1 MAKKN
6 DWLTSASKN
15 IKSNYTDLVND
26 AYSRLKT
33 NSKTNNSSNSGTDY
47 NALDA
52 IKNSINSLAVG
63 ATGSA
68 LGSITGTIKDAV
80 SGIAGNAVKAQMD
93 PIAQKVKDYADL
105 LNKYGL
111 GPGGG
116 SGSSSSSSGGGYAA
130 PNRIDIQPMIDAFTN
145 AANARKNT
153 LQTTANQ
160 ARSDLLNSIKR
171 FQEDTAR
178 SQEIQRDAFNASRAD
193 LEEAAFQADRAN
205 RISAAARGIGGS
217 GLQQLSQLQ
226 TLMQQ
231 NNAISD
237 LAGENTDVQ
246 MKLAENL
253 ARYEE
258 DANTEIQN
266 LMANLANSL
275 SEIDASLGDQ
285 IANLRYTEDARYEE
299 ARQAAMENAM
309 NRAQSQRSYENSV
322 RNSYAQALLDYELGL
337 REQAE
342 QEANYG
348 DLVKNLQSDFSD
360 KISSITDTTAL
371 EEELKGYK
379 DELYNLVHD
388 NLISNDV
395 YTSGLAYLNNAYNSR
410 LNSINDDSSNS
421 SFSDWISSL
430 FGGDNVKRAE
440 EQLRQQAR
448 AKGLI

>member
-1 MAKKN
+1 MAKKKS
-6 DWLTSASKN
+6 WL
-15 IKSNYTDLVND
+15 
-26 AYSRLKT
+26 
-33 NSKTNNSSNSGTDY
+33 
-47 NALDA
+47 
-52 IKNSINSLAVG
+52 
-63 ATGSA
+63 TGSA
-68 LGSITGTIKDAV
+68 IGSSANRSNINALTGSAVGSMFNNADNTTAWGAISGALGNITDKIKDAASKV
-80 SGIAGNAVKAQMD
+80 PGGTEGVD

-160 ARSDLLNSIKR
+160 QRSDLLNSIKR
-171 FQEDTAR
+171 FQEQTAR

-226 TLMQQ
+226 TLMEQ
-231 NNAISD
+231 NSSISD
-237 LAGENTDVQ
+237 LAKENTNVQ
-246 MKLAENL
+246 TELAKNL
-253 ARYEE
+253 ANYEDE
-258 DANTEIQN
+258 TNTAIQN

-275 SEIDASLGDQ
+275 TQIDADLGNQ
-285 IANLRYTEDARYEE
+285 IANLRYQEDTRYEQ

-322 RNSYAQALLDYELGL
+322 RNSYNQALLDYELGL

-342 QEANYG
+342 QEANYN

-360 KISSITDTTAL
+360 KISTITDTSAL

-379 DELYNLVHD
+379 DDLYNLAHD

-410 LNSINDDSSNS
+410 LNSINDDSSNNS
-421 SFSDWISSL
+421 WLSDIWKL
-430 FGGDNVKRAE
+430 VTTPE
-440 EQLRQQAR
+440 YWLW
-448 AKGLI
+448 

>member
-1 MAKKN
+1 MAKNKS
-6 DWLTSASKN
+6 WLTGSAIGSL
-15 IKSNYTDLVND
+15 SG
-26 AYSRLKT
+26 
-33 NSKTNNSSNSGTDY
+33 NNGGGRPSSSGKGIW
-47 NALDA
+47 A
-52 IKNSINSLAVG
+52 I
-63 ATGSA
+63 TGSA
-68 LGSITGTIKDAV
+68 LGHLMNNQSNEEV
-80 SGIAGNAVKAQMD
+80 D

-160 ARSDLLNSIKR
+160 QRSDLLNSIKR
-171 FQEDTAR
+171 FQEQTAR

-246 MKLAENL
+246 TQLAENL
-253 ARYEE
+253 ANYEE
-258 DANTEIQN
+258 DINTEVQN

-342 QEANYG
+342 QEANYN

-360 KISSITDTTAL
+360 KISSITDTSTL

-379 DELYNLVHD
+379 DELYKLAHD

-395 YTSGLAYLNNAYNSR
+395 YVSGIDYLNRAYQSR
-410 LNSINDDSSNS
+410 LNAIDDENNSNS
-421 SFSDWISSL
+421 WLS
-430 FGGDNVKRAE
+430 GKVQPTYAN
-440 EQLRQQAR
+440 
-448 AKGLI
+448 LITRLG

>member
-1 MAKKN
+1 MAKKKS
-6 DWLTSASKN
+6 WL
-15 IKSNYTDLVND
+15 
-26 AYSRLKT
+26 
-33 NSKTNNSSNSGTDY
+33 
-47 NALDA
+47 
-52 IKNSINSLAVG
+52 
-63 ATGSA
+63 TGSA
-68 LGSITGTIKDAV
+68 IGSSANRSNINALTGSAVGSMFANNNDKTAWGAISGALGNITDKIKDAANSI
-80 SGIAGNAVKAQMD
+80 SGGNTAEVD

-111 GPGGG
+111 GPGG

-145 AANARKNT
+145 AANAQKNT

-160 ARSDLLNSIKR
+160 QRSDLLDSIKR
-171 FQEDTAR
+171 FQEQTAR

-226 TLMQQ
+226 TLMEQ
-231 NNAISD
+231 NSSISD
-237 LAGENTDVQ
+237 LAKENTNVQ
-246 MKLAENL
+246 TELAKNL
-253 ARYEE
+253 ANYEDE
-258 DANTEIQN
+258 TNTAIQN

-275 SEIDASLGDQ
+275 TQIDADLGNQ
-285 IANLRYTEDARYEE
+285 IANLRYQEDTRYEQ

-379 DELYNLVHD
+379 DDLYNLAHD
-388 NLISNDV
+388 NLIANDV
-395 YTSGLAYLNNAYNSR
+395 YTSGLDYLNNAYNSR
-410 LNSINDDSSNS
+410 LNSINKKSSNNS
-421 SFSDWISSL
+421 WLSDIWKL
-430 FGGDNVKRAE
+430 VTTPE
-440 EQLRQQAR
+440 YWLW
-448 AKGLI
+448 

>member
-1 MAKKN
+1 MAKKKS
-6 DWLTSASKN
+6 WL
-15 IKSNYTDLVND
+15 
-26 AYSRLKT
+26 
-33 NSKTNNSSNSGTDY
+33 
-47 NALDA
+47 
-52 IKNSINSLAVG
+52 
-63 ATGSA
+63 TGSA
-68 LGSITGTIKDAV
+68 IGSSANRSNINALTGSAVGSMFNNSDNTTAWGAISGALGNITDKIKDAASKIPGGTEEV
-80 SGIAGNAVKAQMD
+80 D

-105 LNKYGL
+105 LNKYGF
-111 GPGGG
+111 GPGG

-160 ARSDLLNSIKR
+160 QRSDLLNSIKR
-171 FQEDTAR
+171 FQEQTAR

-226 TLMQQ
+226 TLMEQ
-231 NNAISD
+231 NSSISD
-237 LAGENTDVQ
+237 LAKANTNVQ
-246 MKLAENL
+246 TELARNL
-253 ARYEE
+253 ANYEE
-258 DANTEIQN
+258 DINTEVQN

-285 IANLRYTEDARYEE
+285 IANLRYTEDTRYEQ

-322 RNSYAQALLDYELGL
+322 KNSYAKALLDYELGL

-342 QEANYG
+342 QEANYN

-379 DELYNLVHD
+379 DDLYNLAHD

>member
-1 MAKKN
+1 MAKKKS
-6 DWLTSASKN
+6 WL
-15 IKSNYTDLVND
+15 
-26 AYSRLKT
+26 
-33 NSKTNNSSNSGTDY
+33 
-47 NALDA
+47 
-52 IKNSINSLAVG
+52 
-63 ATGSA
+63 TGSA
-68 LGSITGTIKDAV
+68 IGSSANRSNINALTGSAVGSMFANNNDKTAWGAISGALGNITDKIKDAANSI
-80 SGIAGNAVKAQMD
+80 SGGNTAEVD

-111 GPGGG
+111 GPGG

-145 AANARKNT
+145 AANAQKNT

-160 ARSDLLNSIKR
+160 QRSDLLDSIKR
-171 FQEDTAR
+171 FQEQTAR

-226 TLMQQ
+226 TLMEQ
-231 NNAISD
+231 NSSISD
-237 LAGENTDVQ
+237 LAKENTNVQ
-246 MKLAENL
+246 TELAKNL
-253 ARYEE
+253 ANYEDE
-258 DANTEIQN
+258 TNTAIQN

-275 SEIDASLGDQ
+275 TQIDADLGNQ
-285 IANLRYTEDARYEE
+285 IANLRYQEDTRYEQ

-342 QEANYG
+342 QEANYN

-379 DELYNLVHD
+379 DDLYNLAHD
-388 NLISNDV
+388 NLIANDV
-395 YTSGLAYLNNAYNSR
+395 YTSGLDYLNNAYNSR
-410 LNSINDDSSNS
+410 LNSINKKSSNNS
-421 SFSDWISSL
+421 WLSDIWKL
-430 FGGDNVKRAE
+430 VTTPE
-440 EQLRQQAR
+440 YWLW
-448 AKGLI
+448 

>member
-1 MAKKN
+1 MAKKKS
-6 DWLTSASKN
+6 WL
-15 IKSNYTDLVND
+15 
-26 AYSRLKT
+26 
-33 NSKTNNSSNSGTDY
+33 
-47 NALDA
+47 
-52 IKNSINSLAVG
+52 
-63 ATGSA
+63 TGSA
-68 LGSITGTIKDAV
+68 VGSMSNRNNINALTGSAVGSMFANNNDKTAWGAISGALGNITDKIKDAASKV
-80 SGIAGNAVKAQMD
+80 PGGTEEVD

-111 GPGGG
+111 GPGG

-145 AANARKNT
+145 AANAQKNT

-160 ARSDLLNSIKR
+160 QRSDLLNSIKR
-171 FQEDTAR
+171 FQEQTAR

-226 TLMQQ
+226 TLMEQ
-231 NNAISD
+231 NSSISD
-237 LAGENTDVQ
+237 LAKENTNVQ
-246 MKLAENL
+246 TELAKNL
-253 ARYEE
+253 ANYEDE
-258 DANTEIQN
+258 TNTSIQN

-275 SEIDASLGDQ
+275 TQIDADLGNQ
-285 IANLRYTEDARYEE
+285 IANLRYQEDTRYEQ

-322 RNSYAQALLDYELGL
+322 KNSYAQALLDYELGL

-342 QEANYG
+342 QEANYN

-360 KISSITDTTAL
+360 KISTITDTSAL

-379 DELYNLVHD
+379 DDLYNLAHD

-395 YTSGLAYLNNAYNSR
+395 YTSGLDYLNNAYNSR
-410 LNSINDDSSNS
+410 LNSINKKSSNNS
-421 SFSDWISSL
+421 WLSDIWKL
-430 FGGDNVKRAE
+430 VTTPE
-440 EQLRQQAR
+440 YWLW
-448 AKGLI
+448 

>member
-1 MAKKN
+1 MAKKKS
-6 DWLTSASKN
+6 WL
-15 IKSNYTDLVND
+15 
-26 AYSRLKT
+26 
-33 NSKTNNSSNSGTDY
+33 
-47 NALDA
+47 
-52 IKNSINSLAVG
+52 
-63 ATGSA
+63 TGSA
-68 LGSITGTIKDAV
+68 IGSSANRSNINALTGSAVGSMFANNNDKTAWGAISGALGNITDKIKDAANSI
-80 SGIAGNAVKAQMD
+80 SGGNTAEVD

-111 GPGGG
+111 GPGG

-145 AANARKNT
+145 AANAQKNT

-160 ARSDLLNSIKR
+160 QRSDLLDSIKR
-171 FQEDTAR
+171 FQEQTAR

-226 TLMQQ
+226 TLMEQ
-231 NNAISD
+231 NSSISD
-237 LAGENTDVQ
+237 LAKENTNVQ
-246 MKLAENL
+246 TELAKNL
-253 ARYEE
+253 ANYEDE
-258 DANTEIQN
+258 TNTAIQN

-275 SEIDASLGDQ
+275 TQIDADLGNQ
-285 IANLRYTEDARYEE
+285 IANLRYQEDTRYEQ

-322 RNSYAQALLDYELGL
+322 KNSYAQALLDYELGL

-342 QEANYG
+342 QEANYN

-379 DELYNLVHD
+379 DDLYNLAHD
-388 NLISNDV
+388 NLIANDV
-395 YTSGLAYLNNAYNSR
+395 YTSGLDYLNNAYNSR
-410 LNSINDDSSNS
+410 LNSINKKSSNNS
-421 SFSDWISSL
+421 WLSDIWKL
-430 FGGDNVKRAE
+430 VTTPE
-440 EQLRQQAR
+440 YWLW
-448 AKGLI
+448 

>member
-1 MAKKN
+1 MAKKKS
-6 DWLTSASKN
+6 WL
-15 IKSNYTDLVND
+15 
-26 AYSRLKT
+26 
-33 NSKTNNSSNSGTDY
+33 
-47 NALDA
+47 
-52 IKNSINSLAVG
+52 
-63 ATGSA
+63 TGSA
-68 LGSITGTIKDAV
+68 IGSSANRSNINALTGSAVGSMFANNNDKTAWGAISGALGNITDKIKDAANSI
-80 SGIAGNAVKAQMD
+80 SGGNTAEVD

-111 GPGGG
+111 GPGG

-145 AANARKNT
+145 AANAQKNT

-160 ARSDLLNSIKR
+160 QRSDLLDSIKR
-171 FQEDTAR
+171 FQEQTAR

-226 TLMQQ
+226 TLMEQ
-231 NNAISD
+231 NSSISD
-237 LAGENTDVQ
+237 LAKENTNVQ
-246 MKLAENL
+246 TELAKNL
-253 ARYEE
+253 ANYEDE
-258 DANTEIQN
+258 TNTAIQN

-275 SEIDASLGDQ
+275 TQIDADLGNQ
-285 IANLRYTEDARYEE
+285 IANLRYQEDTRYEQ

-322 RNSYAQALLDYELGL
+322 RNSYNQALLDYELGL

-342 QEANYG
+342 QEANYN

-379 DELYNLVHD
+379 DDLYNLAHD

-410 LNSINDDSSNS
+410 LNSINDDSSNNS
-421 SFSDWISSL
+421 WLSDIWKL
-430 FGGDNVKRAE
+430 VTTPE
-440 EQLRQQAR
+440 YWLW
-448 AKGLI
+448 

>member
-1 MAKKN
+1 MAKKSS
-6 DWLTSASKN
+6 WF
-15 IKSNYTDLVND
+15 
-26 AYSRLKT
+26 
-33 NSKTNNSSNSGTDY
+33 NSLSNSSLFGGNSGGGRLSGTSSNGKSIWGPVS
-47 NALDA
+47 NALGNMTD
-52 IKNSINSLAVG
+52 
-63 ATGSA
+63 
-68 LGSITGTIKDAV
+68 TIK
-80 SGIAGNAVKAQMD
+80 GIAGSISGDTTEVD

-111 GPGGG
+111 GPGS

-145 AANARKNT
+145 AANAQKNT

-160 ARSDLLNSIKR
+160 TRSDLLNSIKR

-178 SQEIQRDAFNASRAD
+178 NQEIQRDAFNASRAD

-205 RISAAARGIGGS
+205 RISANARGIGGS

-246 MKLAENL
+246 MQLAENL

-266 LMANLANSL
+266 LMSNLANSL
-275 SEIDASLGDQ
+275 SEIDASLGNQ
-285 IANLRYTEDARYEE
+285 IANLRYTEDTRYEE
-299 ARQAAMENAM
+299 ARQAAMENAL
-309 NRAQSQRSYENSV
+309 NRAQSQSSYEKSLQ
-322 RNSYAQALLDYELGL
+322 NSYAQALLDYELGL

-342 QEANYG
+342 QEANYN

-360 KISSITDTTAL
+360 KISTITDTDEL
-371 EEELKGYK
+371 ESTLQAYK
-379 DELYNLVHD
+379 DDLYTLAKD

-395 YTSGLAYLNNAYNSR
+395 YTSGLAYLNNAYNAR
-410 LNSINDDSSNS
+410 LGNT
-421 SFSDWISSL
+421 
-430 FGGDNVKRAE
+430 DNE
-440 EQLRQQAR
+440 GIPLGTWLNFFNTIPNQIQGLLRR
-448 AKGLI
+448 

>member
-1 MAKKN
+1 MAKKKS
-6 DWLTSASKN
+6 WL
-15 IKSNYTDLVND
+15 
-26 AYSRLKT
+26 
-33 NSKTNNSSNSGTDY
+33 
-47 NALDA
+47 
-52 IKNSINSLAVG
+52 
-63 ATGSA
+63 TGSA
-68 LGSITGTIKDAV
+68 VGNMSNRSNINALTGSAVGSMFNNSDNIGAWGAISGALGNITDKIKDAANSI
-80 SGIAGNAVKAQMD
+80 SGGTEEVD

-105 LNKYGL
+105 LNKYGF
-111 GPGGG
+111 GPGG

-160 ARSDLLNSIKR
+160 QRSDLLNSIKR
-171 FQEDTAR
+171 FQEQTAR

-226 TLMQQ
+226 TLMEQ
-231 NNAISD
+231 NSSISD
-237 LAGENTDVQ
+237 LAKENTNVQ
-246 MKLAENL
+246 TELARNLAE
-253 ARYEE
+253 YEE
-258 DANTEIQN
+258 DTNTSIQN

-275 SEIDASLGDQ
+275 SEIDANLGDQ
-285 IANLRYTEDARYEE
+285 IANLRYQEDTRYEQ

-309 NRAQSQRSYENSV
+309 NRAQSQSSYENSV

-342 QEANYG
+342 QEANYN

-360 KISSITDTTAL
+360 KISTITDTSAL
-371 EEELKGYK
+371 EEELRGYK
-379 DELYNLVHD
+379 DDLYNLVHD

-410 LNSINDDSSNS
+410 LNSINDDSSNNS
-421 SFSDWISSL
+421 WLSDIWKL
-430 FGGDNVKRAE
+430 VTTPE
-440 EQLRQQAR
+440 YWLW
-448 AKGLI
+448 

>member
-1 MAKKN
+1 MAKKKS
-6 DWLTSASKN
+6 WL
-15 IKSNYTDLVND
+15 
-26 AYSRLKT
+26 
-33 NSKTNNSSNSGTDY
+33 
-47 NALDA
+47 
-52 IKNSINSLAVG
+52 
-63 ATGSA
+63 TGSA
-68 LGSITGTIKDAV
+68 LGSSGIFGGNNGGGRFTSSNSKKGSAWGAIDSALAGITDTIKNTVGSISDNVAE
-80 SGIAGNAVKAQMD
+80 AQVD
-93 PIAQKVKDYADL
+93 PIAKKVQDYADL

-145 AANARKNT
+145 AANAQKNT

-160 ARSDLLNSIKR
+160 QRSDLLNSIKR
-171 FQEDTAR
+171 FQEQTAR

-226 TLMQQ
+226 TLMEQ
-231 NNAISD
+231 NSSISD
-237 LAGENTDVQ
+237 LAKENTNVQ
-246 MKLAENL
+246 TELAKNLAE
-253 ARYEE
+253 YEE
-258 DANTEIQN
+258 DTNTSIQN

-275 SEIDASLGDQ
+275 SEIDASLGNQ
-285 IANLRYTEDARYEE
+285 IANLRYQEDARYEE

-309 NRAQSQRSYENSV
+309 NRAQSQSSYENSV

-342 QEANYG
+342 QEANYN

-360 KISSITDTTAL
+360 KISSITDTSAL
-371 EEELKGYK
+371 EEELRGYK
-379 DELYNLVHD
+379 DDLYNLVHD

-410 LNSINDDSSNS
+410 LNSINKKSSNNS
-421 SFSDWISSL
+421 WLSDIWKL
-430 FGGDNVKRAE
+430 VTTPE
-440 EQLRQQAR
+440 YWLW
-448 AKGLI
+448 

>member
-1 MAKKN
+1 MAKKKS
-6 DWLTSASKN
+6 WL
-15 IKSNYTDLVND
+15 
-26 AYSRLKT
+26 
-33 NSKTNNSSNSGTDY
+33 
-47 NALDA
+47 
-52 IKNSINSLAVG
+52 
-63 ATGSA
+63 TGSA
-68 LGSITGTIKDAV
+68 VGNMSNRSNINALTGSAVGSMFKNSNSPSVWDSISGALGNITDKIKDAASKV
-80 SGIAGNAVKAQMD
+80 PGGTEEVD

-105 LNKYGL
+105 LDKYGF

-145 AANARKNT
+145 AANAQKNT

-160 ARSDLLNSIKR
+160 TRSDLLNSIKR

-178 SQEIQRDAFNASRAD
+178 NQEIQRDAFNASRAD

-205 RISAAARGIGGS
+205 RISANARGIGGS

-246 MKLAENL
+246 MQLAENL

-266 LMANLANSL
+266 LMSNLANSL
-275 SEIDASLGDQ
+275 SEIDASLGNQ
-285 IANLRYTEDARYEE
+285 IANLRYQEDTRYEE
-299 ARQAAMENAM
+299 ARQAAMENAL
-309 NRAQSQRSYENSV
+309 NRAQSQSSYENSV

-342 QEANYG
+342 QEANYN
-348 DLVKNLQSDFSD
+348 DLVKNLQSDFSAQIAD
-360 KISSITDTTAL
+360 ITDTDTL
-371 EEELKGYK
+371 TSMRDQYR
-379 DELYNLVHD
+379 DELYNLVQD

-395 YTSGLAYLNNAYNSR
+395 YTSGLAYLNNAYKAR
-410 LNSINDDSSNS
+410 LGDTDNKG
-421 SFSDWISSL
+421 ISL
-430 FGGDNVKRAE
+430 GTWLNFFNTIPNQIQGL
-440 EQLRQQAR
+440 LRR
-448 AKGLI
+448 

>member
-1 MAKKN
+1 MAKKKS
-6 DWLTSASKN
+6 WLTGSAIGNMSNRSN
-15 IKSNYTDLVND
+15 I
-26 AYSRLKT
+26 
-33 NSKTNNSSNSGTDY
+33 
-47 NALDA
+47 NALTG
-52 IKNSINSLAVG
+52 SAVG
-63 ATGSA
+63 SLGGNNGGGRSSSSGKGIWAITGSA
-68 LGSITGTIKDAV
+68 LGHLMNNQSNEEV
-80 SGIAGNAVKAQMD
+80 D

-111 GPGGG
+111 GPGG
-116 SGSSSSSSGGGYAA
+116 SGSSSSSSGGGYVA

-145 AANARKNT
+145 AANAQKNT

-160 ARSDLLNSIKR
+160 QRSDLLNSIKR
-171 FQEDTAR
+171 FQEQTAR
-178 SQEIQRDAFNASRAD
+178 SQEIQRDAFNSSRAD

-226 TLMQQ
+226 TLMEQ
-231 NNAISD
+231 NSSISD
-237 LAGENTDVQ
+237 LAKENTNVQ
-246 MKLAENL
+246 TELAKNL
-253 ARYEE
+253 ANYEDE
-258 DANTEIQN
+258 TNTAIQN

-275 SEIDASLGDQ
+275 TQIDADLGNQ
-285 IANLRYTEDARYEE
+285 IANLRYTEDTRYEQ

-322 RNSYAQALLDYELGL
+322 RNSYNQALLDYELGL

-342 QEANYG
+342 QEANYN

>member
-1 MAKKN
+1 MAKKKS
-6 DWLTSASKN
+6 WL
-15 IKSNYTDLVND
+15 
-26 AYSRLKT
+26 
-33 NSKTNNSSNSGTDY
+33 
-47 NALDA
+47 
-52 IKNSINSLAVG
+52 
-63 ATGSA
+63 TGSA
-68 LGSITGTIKDAV
+68 IGSSGIFGGNSGGGRFTSTSSGGSAWDSISGALGNITDKIKDAASKV
-80 SGIAGNAVKAQMD
+80 PGGTEEVD

-145 AANARKNT
+145 AANAQKNT

-160 ARSDLLNSIKR
+160 QRSDLLNSIKR

-178 SQEIQRDAFNASRAD
+178 SQGIQRDAFNASRAD

-275 SEIDASLGDQ
+275 TQIDADLGNR
-285 IANLRYTEDARYEE
+285 IANLRYTEDTRYEE

-309 NRAQSQRSYENSV
+309 NRAQSQSSYENSV
-322 RNSYAQALLDYELGL
+322 KNSYAKALLDYEMGL
-337 REQAE
+337 REKAE
-342 QEANYG
+342 QETNYN

-360 KISSITDTTAL
+360 RISTITDTD
-371 EEELKGYK
+371 ELASTLQTYK
-379 DELYNLVHD
+379 DDLYNLAHD
-388 NLISNDV
+388 NLIANDV
-395 YTSGLAYLNNAYNSR
+395 YTSGLAYLNNAYNAR
-410 LNSINDDSSNS
+410 LKNTKNNNSIPLGTWLNFFNT
-421 SFSDWISSL
+421 IPQQIQ
-430 FGGDNVKRAE
+430 GI
-440 EQLRQQAR
+440 LRR
-448 AKGLI
+448 

>member
-1 MAKKN
+1 MAKKKS
-6 DWLTSASKN
+6 WL
-15 IKSNYTDLVND
+15 
-26 AYSRLKT
+26 
-33 NSKTNNSSNSGTDY
+33 
-47 NALDA
+47 
-52 IKNSINSLAVG
+52 
-63 ATGSA
+63 TGSA
-68 LGSITGTIKDAV
+68 LGSSGIFGGNSGGGRFTSTSSGGSAWDSISGALGNITDKIKDAASKV
-80 SGIAGNAVKAQMD
+80 PGGTEEVD

-145 AANARKNT
+145 AANAQKNT

-160 ARSDLLNSIKR
+160 QRSDLLNSIKR
-171 FQEDTAR
+171 FQEQTAR

-226 TLMQQ
+226 TLMEQ
-231 NNAISD
+231 NSSISD
-237 LAGENTDVQ
+237 LAKENTNVQ
-246 MKLAENL
+246 TELAKNL
-253 ARYEE
+253 ANYE
-258 DANTEIQN
+258 DKTNTAIQN

-275 SEIDASLGDQ
+275 SEVDADLGNR
-285 IANLRYTEDARYEE
+285 IANLRYQEDTRYEQ

-342 QEANYG
+342 QEANYN

-379 DELYNLVHD
+379 DDLYNLAHD

-395 YTSGLAYLNNAYNSR
+395 YTSGLDYLNNAYNSR
-410 LNSINDDSSNS
+410 LNSINKKSSNNS
-421 SFSDWISSL
+421 WLSDIWKL
-430 FGGDNVKRAE
+430 VTTPE
-440 EQLRQQAR
+440 YWLW
-448 AKGLI
+448 

>member
-1 MAKKN
+1 MAKKSS
-6 DWLTSASKN
+6 WF
-15 IKSNYTDLVND
+15 
-26 AYSRLKT
+26 
-33 NSKTNNSSNSGTDY
+33 NSLSNSSLFGGNSGGGRLSGTSSNGKSIWGPVS
-47 NALDA
+47 NALGNMTD
-52 IKNSINSLAVG
+52 
-63 ATGSA
+63 
-68 LGSITGTIKDAV
+68 TIK
-80 SGIAGNAVKAQMD
+80 GIAGSISGDTTEVD

-111 GPGGG
+111 GPGS

-145 AANARKNT
+145 AANAQKNT

-160 ARSDLLNSIKR
+160 TRSDLLNSIKR

-178 SQEIQRDAFNASRAD
+178 NQEIQRDAFNASRAD

-205 RISAAARGIGGS
+205 RISANARGIGGS

-275 SEIDASLGDQ
+275 SEIDASLGNQ
-285 IANLRYTEDARYEE
+285 IANLRYTEDTRYEE

-309 NRAQSQRSYENSV
+309 NRAQSQSSYENSL
-322 RNSYAQALLDYELGL
+322 RNSYAQALIDYEMGL
-337 REQAE
+337 REQADE
-342 QEANYG
+342 QANYN

-360 KISSITDTTAL
+360 RISTITDTD
-371 EEELKGYK
+371 ELASTLQMYK
-379 DELYNLVHD
+379 DDLYNLAHD

-395 YTSGLAYLNNAYNSR
+395 YTSGLAYLNNAYNAR
-410 LNSINDDSSNS
+410 LGNT
-421 SFSDWISSL
+421 
-430 FGGDNVKRAE
+430 DNNKGIPLGTWLNFFNTIP
-440 EQLRQQAR
+440 QQIQGILRR
-448 AKGLI
+448 

>member
-47 NALDA
+47 SALDA

-93 PIAQKVKDYADL
+93 PITKKVQDYADL

-160 ARSDLLNSIKR
+160 QRSDLLNSIKR
-171 FQEDTAR
+171 FQEQTAR

-226 TLMQQ
+226 TLMEQ
-231 NNAISD
+231 NSSISD
-237 LAGENTDVQ
+237 LAKENTNVQ
-246 MKLAENL
+246 TELARNLAE
-253 ARYEE
+253 YEE
-258 DANTEIQN
+258 DANTSIQN

-275 SEIDASLGDQ
+275 SEIDASLGNQ
-285 IANLRYTEDARYEE
+285 IANLRYAEDTRYEE

-309 NRAQSQRSYENSV
+309 NRAQSQSSYENSV
-322 RNSYAQALLDYELGL
+322 RNSYAKALLDYELGL

-342 QEANYG
+342 QEANYN
-348 DLVKNLQSDFSD
+348 DLVKNLQSDFSEQ
-360 KISSITDTTAL
+360 ISDITDTS
-371 EEELKGYK
+371 ELASKRKEYR
-379 DELYNLVHD
+379 DELYNLVQD

-395 YTSGLAYLNNAYNSR
+395 YTSGLSYLNNAYSNR
-410 LNSINDDSSNS
+410 LNSINDDNSNNS
-421 SFSDWISSL
+421 WLSDIWKL
-430 FGGDNVKRAE
+430 VTTPE
-440 EQLRQQAR
+440 YWLW
-448 AKGLI
+448 

>member
-1 MAKKN
+1 MAKKKS
-6 DWLTSASKN
+6 WL
-15 IKSNYTDLVND
+15 
-26 AYSRLKT
+26 
-33 NSKTNNSSNSGTDY
+33 
-47 NALDA
+47 
-52 IKNSINSLAVG
+52 
-63 ATGSA
+63 TGSA
-68 LGSITGTIKDAV
+68 IGSSANRSNINALTGSAVGSMFKNFDDVTAWGAISGALGNITDKIKDAASKIPGGTEEV
-80 SGIAGNAVKAQMD
+80 D

-111 GPGGG
+111 GPGG

-160 ARSDLLNSIKR
+160 QRSDLLNSIKR

-178 SQEIQRDAFNASRAD
+178 NQEIQRDAFNVSRAD

-285 IANLRYTEDARYEE
+285 IANLRYTEDTRYEQ
-299 ARQAAMENAM
+299 ARQAAMENAL

-337 REQAE
+337 REQADE
-342 QEANYG
+342 QVRYD
-348 DLVKNLQSDFSD
+348 DLVKNLQSDYSAQMAD
-360 KISSITDTTAL
+360 ITDTN
-371 EEELKGYK
+371 ELANKRKEYR
-379 DELYNLVHD
+379 DELYNLVQD

-395 YTSGLAYLNNAYNSR
+395 YVSGLNYLNRVYNNR
-410 LNSINDDSSNS
+410 LNAIDDDKNNSNS
-421 SFSDWISSL
+421 WLSGKIQPTYANLITSL
-430 FGGDNVKRAE
+430 R
-440 EQLRQQAR
+440 
-448 AKGLI
+448 

>member
-1 MAKKN
+1 MAKKKS
-6 DWLTSASKN
+6 WL
-15 IKSNYTDLVND
+15 
-26 AYSRLKT
+26 
-33 NSKTNNSSNSGTDY
+33 
-47 NALDA
+47 
-52 IKNSINSLAVG
+52 
-63 ATGSA
+63 TGSA
-68 LGSITGTIKDAV
+68 IGGSGIFGGNSGGGRFTSTSSGGSAWDSISGALGNITDKIKDAASKV
-80 SGIAGNAVKAQMD
+80 PGGTEEVD

-145 AANARKNT
+145 AANAQKNT

-160 ARSDLLNSIKR
+160 QRSDLLNSIKR
-171 FQEDTAR
+171 FQEQTAR

-226 TLMQQ
+226 TLMEQ
-231 NNAISD
+231 NSSISD
-237 LAGENTDVQ
+237 LAKENTNVQ
-246 MKLAENL
+246 TELAKNL
-253 ARYEE
+253 ANYEDE
-258 DANTEIQN
+258 TNTAIQN

-275 SEIDASLGDQ
+275 TQIDADLGNQ
-285 IANLRYTEDARYEE
+285 IANLRYQEDTRYEQ

-379 DELYNLVHD
+379 DDLYNLAHD

-410 LNSINDDSSNS
+410 LNSINDDSSNNS
-421 SFSDWISSL
+421 WLSDIWKL
-430 FGGDNVKRAE
+430 VTTPE
-440 EQLRQQAR
+440 YWLW
-448 AKGLI
+448 

>member
-1 MAKKN
+1 MAKKKS
-6 DWLTSASKN
+6 WL
-15 IKSNYTDLVND
+15 
-26 AYSRLKT
+26 
-33 NSKTNNSSNSGTDY
+33 
-47 NALDA
+47 
-52 IKNSINSLAVG
+52 
-63 ATGSA
+63 TGSA
-68 LGSITGTIKDAV
+68 VGSMSNRNNINALTGSAVGSMFANNNDKTAWGAISGALGNITDKIRDAANSI
-80 SGIAGNAVKAQMD
+80 SGGNAAEVD
-93 PIAQKVKDYADL
+93 PIAQKVQDYADL

-111 GPGGG
+111 GPGG

-145 AANARKNT
+145 AANAQKNT

-160 ARSDLLNSIKR
+160 QRSDLLNSIKR

-178 SQEIQRDAFNASRAD
+178 NQEIQRDAFNASRAD

-275 SEIDASLGDQ
+275 SEIDADLGNQ
-285 IANLRYTEDARYEE
+285 IANLRYQEDTRYEQ
-299 ARQAAMENAM
+299 ARQAAMENAL
-309 NRAQSQRSYENSV
+309 NRAQSQSSYENSV

-337 REQAE
+337 REQADE
-342 QEANYG
+342 QVRYD
-348 DLVKNLQSDFSD
+348 DLVKNLQSDYSAQMAD
-360 KISSITDTTAL
+360 ITDTN
-371 EEELKGYK
+371 ELANKRKEYR
-379 DELYNLVHD
+379 DELYNLVQD

-395 YTSGLAYLNNAYNSR
+395 YVSGLNYLNRVYNNR
-410 LNSINDDSSNS
+410 LNAIDDDKNNSNS
-421 SFSDWISSL
+421 WLSGKIQPTYANLITSF
-430 FGGDNVKRAE
+430 R
-440 EQLRQQAR
+440 
-448 AKGLI
+448 

>member
-6 DWLTSASKN
+6 RWL
-15 IKSNYTDLVND
+15 
-26 AYSRLKT
+26 
-33 NSKTNNSSNSGTDY
+33 
-47 NALDA
+47 
-52 IKNSINSLAVG
+52 
-63 ATGSA
+63 TGSA
-68 LGSITGTIKDAV
+68 LGSSGIFGGNNGGGRFTSSNSKKGSAWGAIDSALGNMTDKIKDAAHSILGSPTGEV
-80 SGIAGNAVKAQMD
+80 D
-93 PIAQKVKDYADL
+93 PIAQKVQDYADL

-111 GPGGG
+111 GPGS

-145 AANARKNT
+145 AANAQKNT

-160 ARSDLLNSIKR
+160 QRSDLLNSIKR

-178 SQEIQRDAFNASRAD
+178 NQEIQRDAFNASRAD

-275 SEIDASLGDQ
+275 SEVDASLGNQ
-285 IANLRYTEDARYEE
+285 IANLRYQEDARYEE

-322 RNSYAQALLDYELGL
+322 KNSYAKALIDYELGL
-337 REQAE
+337 REQADE
-342 QEANYG
+342 QSHYN

-360 KISSITDTTAL
+360 RISTITDTD
-371 EEELKGYK
+371 ELASTLQAYK
-379 DELYNLVHD
+379 DDLYTLAKD
-388 NLISNDV
+388 NLIANDV
-395 YTSGLAYLNNAYNSR
+395 YTSGLAYLNNAYNDR
-410 LNSINDDSSNS
+410 LGDNKKKKEKQSGLTGWEWLSTPPDSSGWNS
-421 SFSDWISSL
+421 MWQLISNPDYWL
-430 FGGDNVKRAE
+430 W
-440 EQLRQQAR
+440 
-448 AKGLI
+448 

>member
-1 MAKKN
+1 MAKKKS
-6 DWLTSASKN
+6 WL
-15 IKSNYTDLVND
+15 
-26 AYSRLKT
+26 
-33 NSKTNNSSNSGTDY
+33 
-47 NALDA
+47 
-52 IKNSINSLAVG
+52 
-63 ATGSA
+63 TGSA
-68 LGSITGTIKDAV
+68 IGSSANRSNINALTGSAVGSMFANNNDKTAWGAISGALGNITDKIKDAANSI
-80 SGIAGNAVKAQMD
+80 SGGNTAEVD

-111 GPGGG
+111 GPGG

-145 AANARKNT
+145 AANAQKNT

-160 ARSDLLNSIKR
+160 QRSDLLNSIKR
-171 FQEDTAR
+171 FQEQTAR

-226 TLMQQ
+226 TLMEQ
-231 NNAISD
+231 NSSISD
-237 LAGENTDVQ
+237 LAKENTNVQ
-246 MKLAENL
+246 TELAKNL
-253 ARYEE
+253 ANYEDE
-258 DANTEIQN
+258 TNTAIQN

-275 SEIDASLGDQ
+275 TQIDADLGNQ
-285 IANLRYTEDARYEE
+285 IANLRYQEDTRYEQ

-322 RNSYAQALLDYELGL
+322 KNSYAQALLDYELGL

-342 QEANYG
+342 QEANYN

-379 DELYNLVHD
+379 DDLYNLAHD
-388 NLISNDV
+388 NLIANDV
-395 YTSGLAYLNNAYNSR
+395 YTSGLDYLNNAYNSR
-410 LNSINDDSSNS
+410 LNSINKKSSNNS
-421 SFSDWISSL
+421 WLSDIWKL
-430 FGGDNVKRAE
+430 VTTPE
-440 EQLRQQAR
+440 YWLW
-448 AKGLI
+448 

>member
-1 MAKKN
+1 MAKKSS
-6 DWLTSASKN
+6 WLTPASKS

-26 AYSRLKT
+26 TYSRLKT

-47 NALDA
+47 SALDA

-80 SGIAGNAVKAQMD
+80 SSIADNAAKAQMD
-93 PIAQKVKDYADL
+93 PITKKVQDYADL

-111 GPGGG
+111 GPGS

-145 AANARKNT
+145 AANAQKNT

-171 FQEDTAR
+171 FQEDTTR
-178 SQEIQRDAFNASRAD
+178 NQELQRDAFNASRAD

-205 RISAAARGIGGS
+205 RISANARGIGGS

-246 MKLAENL
+246 MQLAENL

-266 LMANLANSL
+266 LMSNLANSL
-275 SEIDASLGDQ
+275 SEIDASLGNQ
-285 IANLRYTEDARYEE
+285 IANLRYTEDTRYEE
-299 ARQAAMENAM
+299 ARQAAMENAL
-309 NRAQSQRSYENSV
+309 NRAQSQSSYENSV

-337 REQAE
+337 REQADE
-342 QEANYG
+342 QVRYD
-348 DLVKNLQSDFSD
+348 DLVKNLQSDYSAQMAD
-360 KISSITDTTAL
+360 ITDTN
-371 EEELKGYK
+371 ELANKRKEYR
-379 DELYNLVHD
+379 DELYNLVQD

-395 YTSGLAYLNNAYNSR
+395 YVSGLNYLNRVYNNR
-410 LNSINDDSSNS
+410 LNAIDDDKNNSNS
-421 SFSDWISSL
+421 WLSGKIQPTYANLITSL
-430 FGGDNVKRAE
+430 R
-440 EQLRQQAR
+440 
-448 AKGLI
+448 

>member
-1 MAKKN
+1 MAKKKS
-6 DWLTSASKN
+6 WL
-15 IKSNYTDLVND
+15 
-26 AYSRLKT
+26 
-33 NSKTNNSSNSGTDY
+33 
-47 NALDA
+47 
-52 IKNSINSLAVG
+52 
-63 ATGSA
+63 TGSA
-68 LGSITGTIKDAV
+68 VGNMSNRSNINALTGSAVGSMFNNSDNISAWGAISGALGNITDKIKDAANSI
-80 SGIAGNAVKAQMD
+80 SGGSTAEVD

-160 ARSDLLNSIKR
+160 QRSDLLNSIKR
-171 FQEDTAR
+171 FQEQTAR

-226 TLMQQ
+226 TLMEQ
-231 NNAISD
+231 NSSISD
-237 LAGENTDVQ
+237 LAKENTNVQ
-246 MKLAENL
+246 TELARNLAE
-253 ARYEE
+253 YEE
-258 DANTEIQN
+258 DTNTSIQN

-285 IANLRYTEDARYEE
+285 IANLRYQEETRYEE

-322 RNSYAQALLDYELGL
+322 RNSYNQALLDYELGL

-342 QEANYG
+342 QDASFN
-348 DLVKNLQSDFSD
+348 DLVKNLQSDFSAQIAD
-360 KISSITDTTAL
+360 ITDTTSL
-371 EEELKGYK
+371 EDMRAQYR
-379 DELYNLVHD
+379 DELYNLVQD
-388 NLISNDV
+388 NLISNDI
-395 YTSGLAYLNNAYNSR
+395 YTSGIDYLNRAYQSR
-410 LNSINDDSSNS
+410 LNSINNDSSNS

>member
-1 MAKKN
+1 MAKKKS
-6 DWLTSASKN
+6 WL
-15 IKSNYTDLVND
+15 
-26 AYSRLKT
+26 
-33 NSKTNNSSNSGTDY
+33 
-47 NALDA
+47 
-52 IKNSINSLAVG
+52 
-63 ATGSA
+63 TGSA
-68 LGSITGTIKDAV
+68 IGSSGIFGGNNGGGRFTSTSSGGSAWDSISGALGNITDKIKDAASKV
-80 SGIAGNAVKAQMD
+80 PGGTEEVD

-105 LNKYGL
+105 LDKYGL

-145 AANARKNT
+145 AANAQKNT

-160 ARSDLLNSIKR
+160 QRSDLLNSIKR
-171 FQEDTAR
+171 FQEQTAR

-226 TLMQQ
+226 TLMEQ
-231 NNAISD
+231 NSSISD
-237 LAGENTDVQ
+237 LAKENTNVQ
-246 MKLAENL
+246 TELAKNL
-253 ARYEE
+253 ANYE
-258 DANTEIQN
+258 DKTNTAIQN

-275 SEIDASLGDQ
+275 SEVDADLGNR
-285 IANLRYTEDARYEE
+285 IANLRYQEDTRYET

-309 NRAQSQRSYENSV
+309 NRAQSQSSYENSV
-322 RNSYAQALLDYELGL
+322 KNSYAKALADYELGL
-337 REQAE
+337 RQQADEQV
-342 QEANYG
+342 NYN

-360 KISSITDTTAL
+360 KISTITDTSAL

-379 DELYNLVHD
+379 DDLYNLAHD

-410 LNSINDDSSNS
+410 LNSINDDSSNNS
-421 SFSDWISSL
+421 WLSDIWKL
-430 FGGDNVKRAE
+430 VTTPE
-440 EQLRQQAR
+440 YWLW
-448 AKGLI
+448 

>member
-1 MAKKN
+1 MAKKKS
-6 DWLTSASKN
+6 WL
-15 IKSNYTDLVND
+15 
-26 AYSRLKT
+26 
-33 NSKTNNSSNSGTDY
+33 
-47 NALDA
+47 
-52 IKNSINSLAVG
+52 
-63 ATGSA
+63 TGSA
-68 LGSITGTIKDAV
+68 LGSSGIFGGNSGGGRFTSTSSGGSAWDSISGALGNITDKIKDAASKV
-80 SGIAGNAVKAQMD
+80 PGGTEEVD

-145 AANARKNT
+145 AANAQKNT

-160 ARSDLLNSIKR
+160 QRSDLLNSIKR
-171 FQEDTAR
+171 FQEQTTR

-226 TLMQQ
+226 TLMEQ
-231 NNAISD
+231 NSSISD
-237 LAGENTDVQ
+237 LAKENTNVQ
-246 MKLAENL
+246 TELAKNL
-253 ARYEE
+253 ANYEDE
-258 DANTEIQN
+258 TNTAIQN

-275 SEIDASLGDQ
+275 TQIDADLGNQ
-285 IANLRYTEDARYEE
+285 IANLRYQEDTRYEQ

-322 RNSYAQALLDYELGL
+322 KNSYAQALLDYELGL

-342 QEANYG
+342 QEANYN

-360 KISSITDTTAL
+360 KISTITDTSAL

-379 DELYNLVHD
+379 DDLYNLAHD

-395 YTSGLAYLNNAYNSR
+395 YTSGLDYLNNAYNSR
-410 LNSINDDSSNS
+410 LNSINKKSSNNS
-421 SFSDWISSL
+421 WLSDIWKL
-430 FGGDNVKRAE
+430 VTTPE
-440 EQLRQQAR
+440 YWLW
-448 AKGLI
+448 

>member
-1 MAKKN
+1 MAKKKS
-6 DWLTSASKN
+6 WL
-15 IKSNYTDLVND
+15 
-26 AYSRLKT
+26 
-33 NSKTNNSSNSGTDY
+33 
-47 NALDA
+47 
-52 IKNSINSLAVG
+52 
-63 ATGSA
+63 TGSA
-68 LGSITGTIKDAV
+68 IGSSANRSNINALTGSAVGSMFNNSDNTTAWGAISGALGNITDKIKDAASKIPGGTEEV
-80 SGIAGNAVKAQMD
+80 D

-116 SGSSSSSSGGGYAA
+116 GSSSSSSGGGYAA

-160 ARSDLLNSIKR
+160 QRSDLLNSIKR

-246 MKLAENL
+246 MQLAENL

-285 IANLRYTEDARYEE
+285 IANLRYTEDTRYEE

-309 NRAQSQRSYENSV
+309 NRAQSQSSYENSV

-342 QEANYG
+342 QDASFN
-348 DLVKNLQSDFSD
+348 DLVKNLQSDYSAQMAD
-360 KISSITDTTAL
+360 ITDTS
-371 EEELKGYK
+371 ELASKRKEYR
-379 DELYNLVHD
+379 DELYNLVQD

-395 YTSGLAYLNNAYNSR
+395 YTSGLAYLNRVYNDR
-410 LNSINDDSSNS
+410 LNTIDNKKRNSNS
-421 SFSDWISSL
+421 WLSGKIQPTYANLITSL
-430 FGGDNVKRAE
+430 R
-440 EQLRQQAR
+440 
-448 AKGLI
+448 